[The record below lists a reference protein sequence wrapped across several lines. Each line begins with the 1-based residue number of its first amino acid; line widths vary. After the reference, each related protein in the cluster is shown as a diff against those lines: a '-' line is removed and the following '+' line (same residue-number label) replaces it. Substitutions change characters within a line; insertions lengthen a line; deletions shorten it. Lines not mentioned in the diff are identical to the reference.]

1 MASKQMV
8 HMNQGQGER
17 SYARNS
23 GIQNA
28 QQNRMKLLI
37 ERAIIDLCSSTLLP
51 ETMVIAD
58 LGCSSG
64 PNALALVSVVV
75 EAIHGYCLQF
85 QQPPPELCV
94 FLNDLPDNDFTTVVK
109 SLVTLRR
116 INDPVVVTGVAPGS
130 FYERLFTSS
139 SVHLVCSSSSLHWLS
154 KAPEVLRR
162 NQIPAYYID
171 EHVRRE
177 KLPMVLEA
185 YVQQFRKDFKHFLEL
200 RAKELVPGGQMVV
213 SIIGRHSD
221 GIAPFH
227 IWDILAQVLSLMASE
242 GVIDK
247 AKFDSFC
254 VPVYGPSKEDLREII
269 QEDGS
274 FFIKEFLVH
283 DFLSDLDSALVTPS
297 WIANQIRVVYEQIVV
312 QHFGDVMDEFVRI
325 AERRWSLDAS
335 LLQQDHAGLAMLTLS
350 VAKA

>member
-17 SYARNS
+17 SYVL
-23 GIQNA
+23 GNA

-37 ERAIIDLCSSTLLP
+37 EGAIIDLYSRTSTLLP
-51 ETMVIAD
+51 EMMVIAD
-58 LGCSSG
+58 LGCSFG
-64 PNALALVSVVV
+64 PNSLSLVLVAV

-85 QQPPPELCV
+85 QQAPPELCV
-94 FLNDLPDNDFTTVVK
+94 FLNDLPDNDFNTVVK

-154 KAPEVLRR
+154 KVSEVLRR
-162 NQIPAYYID
+162 NQIPAYYIND
-171 EHVRRE
+171 HARRE

-185 YVQQFRKDFKHFLEL
+185 YAQQLRKDFRHFLEL
-200 RAKELVPGGQMVV
+200 RAKELVTGGQMVV

-227 IWDILAQVLSLMASE
+227 IWDILAQVLSIMASE

-247 AKFDSFC
+247 AKFDSFY
-254 VPVYGPSKEDLREII
+254 VPVYGPSKDDLREII
-269 QEDGS
+269 QEEGS
-274 FFIKEFLVH
+274 FSIKEFLVH
-283 DFLSDLDSALVTPS
+283 DFLIDLDSALVTPS
-297 WIANQIRVVYEQIVV
+297 WIANQIRAVHEQIVV

-325 AERRWSLDAS
+325 TERHWSLDTS
-335 LLQQDHAGLAMLTLS
+335 LMQEEHVGLAMLTLS
-350 VAKA
+350 VTKA